1 MSKYITLRC
10 IDCNYEK
17 VYAER
22 LADGHMCPKCNSR
35 LYIPIEQ
42 TRITEKEYELLLKRF
57 RHLLESNIIALY
69 DEIDPRTKEY
79 KRDIKKLDIL
89 FGQAIKRII
98 EGEGIK
104 EPIGIYPRS
113 K

>member
-10 IDCNYEK
+10 IDCNHEK

-35 LYIPIEQ
+35 LYIPIDQ

-79 KRDIKKLDIL
+79 KRDIKELDIL

-98 EGEGIK
+98 GGGK
-104 EPIGIYPRS
+104 H
-113 K
+113 